1 MSNWIQYKG
10 QSGYNANGNM
20 DIMQIVVR
28 IQYKGQSGYNT
39 RGNLYAIHMVIHYNT
54 NGSWGITQK
63 WQYGYNIN
71 FSSWIQHKCKSGH
84 YAQYKWQSRYNTK
97 STLDANCN
105 LGTKLMVIWIQCK
118 QQCAYVET
126 V

>member
-63 WQYGYNIN
+63 
-71 FSSWIQHKCKSGH
+71 
-84 YAQYKWQSRYNTK
+84 
-97 STLDANCN
+97 
-105 LGTKLMVIWIQCK
+105 
-118 QQCAYVET
+118 
-126 V
+126 